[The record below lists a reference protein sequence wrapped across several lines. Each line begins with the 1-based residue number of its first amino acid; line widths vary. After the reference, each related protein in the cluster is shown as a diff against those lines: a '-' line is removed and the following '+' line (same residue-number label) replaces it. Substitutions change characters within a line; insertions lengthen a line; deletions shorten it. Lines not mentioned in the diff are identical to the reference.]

1 MIPGSDL
8 RAERRRL
15 VVYLLL
21 VSVVAAVFVAIG
33 IATGKPALVAAAITA
48 WLFAVGRTLLDQ
60 HRERV
65 RRRRE

>member
-1 MIPGSDL
+1 MIPGSQL

-15 VVYLLL
+15 AAYLLL
-21 VSVVAAVFVAIG
+21 LSVAAAVFVVIG
-33 IATGKPALVAAAITA
+33 IGTGKPALIAAAITA